1 MIYESEAERICMEA
15 ALRPLGE
22 VMAEMG
28 LDKKLSD
35 LTRENALTII
45 EVVTKAYLLQ
55 QAKLTSAQLQEDI
68 PF

>member
-22 VMAEMG
+22 VIAEIGM
-28 LDKKLSD
+28 DKRLSD

-45 EVVTKAYLLQ
+45 EVVTKAYLM
-55 QAKLTSAQLQEDI
+55 TRTTTRIDEFDEDI

>member
-1 MIYESEAERICMEA
+1 MIYESETERICMEA

-22 VMAEMG
+22 IIAEIGM
-28 LDKKLSD
+28 DKCLSD

-45 EVVTKAYLLQ
+45 EVVAKAYLL
-55 QAKLTSAQLQEDI
+55 AKAKTPINEIDEDI